1 MLLDKRLEENIKRN
15 HYYFLKLD
23 KDIREDKD
31 FVLYLLCLNTDIYF
45 LLDERLSKNT
55 EIISKVVFLKFE
67 IINDFSNDIL
77 LDEKISK
84 EIFKLDPLAHQV
96 YSSKNIL
103 DKVQINSL
111 PNHIFN
117 YLARLEKHN

>member
-55 EIISKVVFLKFE
+55 EIISKVVFLKLE